1 VKTFDL
7 DSLHLLTGGHDSVD
21 DGVCLLEAV
30 AWFAGEPH
38 SDHPACTS
46 PVLGAFGRRLNDLLP
61 DDRRQELVPLVPQL
75 VGTAGDGLDETRRAM
90 CVDHALRVAAPRWLD
105 EAGMTDQAAQLRALA
120 PITNLEEI
128 RAARPLAWKIRDEAW
143 AGRQSL
149 WHTVYEAVRAKFV
162 GGVAAAAAAVAA
174 VDAVV
179 AVADAA
185 VAADAAAAAA
195 DAAAAA
201 AAAAA
206 ADAVDA
212 AAAAVAVAVAV
223 DAAAAAA
230 AADAAAA
237 AAVAVD
243 AAAVADAAVAVDAA
257 AVAVAVAARLRRA
270 NIREAVYKAVRAAML
285 DRFGP
290 LIKTSQDEAIDLFTR
305 MIRPTP

>member
-1 VKTFDL
+1 
-7 DSLHLLTGGHDSVD
+7 
-21 DGVCLLEAV
+21 
-30 AWFAGEPH
+30 
-38 SDHPACTS
+38 
-46 PVLGAFGRRLNDLLP
+46 
-61 DDRRQELVPLVPQL
+61 
-75 VGTAGDGLDETRRAM
+75 
-90 CVDHALRVAAPRWLD
+90 
-105 EAGMTDQAAQLRALA
+105 
-120 PITNLEEI
+120 
-128 RAARPLAWKIRDEAW
+128 WKIRDEAW

-206 ADAVDA
+206 ADA
-212 AAAAVAVAVAV
+212 
-223 DAAAAAA
+223 
-230 AADAAAA
+230 
-237 AAVAVD
+237 
-243 AAAVADAAVAVDAA
+243 AVAVDAA